1 MKDILIIGGGPAG
14 LTAAIYAARAGKSVT
29 VCEKEALGGQITQAH
44 EVCNYPGIAAI
55 SGMELG
61 DQLCSHAMDCG
72 AEVEFTAVTAL
83 TRREDGSFTAET
95 DDGSTEARAVIFAGG
110 AKPRALSLPR
120 EEDLVGRGISYCA
133 LCDGGFFRDQDVA
146 VVGGGNTAIG
156 DALYLAAIC
165 RSVTIIH
172 RRDTFRAEDAVLQSA
187 REAANIRFVTSATV
201 DTLHGENAL
210 EGLTL
215 RHSDG
220 TVSRLDVTGLFV
232 AMGRV
237 PDLSLLS
244 SLTGWAEDAYA
255 AAGEDCHTA
264 VPGLFVAGDCRAKEV
279 RQLTTAVAD
288 GTVAATAAC
297 HYLDKLSR

>member
-29 VCEKEALGGQITQAH
+29 VCEKESLGGQITQAH
-44 EVCNYPGIAAI
+44 EVQNYPGIPTI

-61 DQLCSHAMDCG
+61 DRLCSHAMDCG

-83 TRREDGSFTAET
+83 TRHDDGSFTAET
-95 DDGSTEARAVIFAGG
+95 EDGSIDARAVIFAGG
-110 AKPRALSLPR
+110 AKPRALALPR
-120 EEDLVGRGISYCA
+120 EEELVGRGISYCA

-165 RSVTIIH
+165 RSVTVIH
-172 RRDTFRAEDAVLQSA
+172 RREEFRAEDTVLQSA
-187 REAANIRFVTSATV
+187 KEAANIRFVTSATA
-201 DTLHGENAL
+201 DALHGENAL

-215 RHSDG
+215 RHRDG
-220 TVSRLDVTGLFV
+220 STSQLDVTGLFV
-232 AMGRV
+232 ALGRV

-244 SLTGWAEDAYA
+244 GLTGWAEDAYA
-255 AAGEDCHTA
+255 AAGEDCLTT

-288 GTVAATAAC
+288 GTTAATAAC
-297 HYLDKLSR
+297 HYLDKLSK

>member
-44 EVCNYPGIAAI
+44 EVHNYPGIPAI

-61 DQLCSHAMDCG
+61 DRLCSHAMDCG

-83 TRREDGSFTAET
+83 TRHEDDSFTAET
-95 DDGSTEARAVIFAGG
+95 EDDPIDARAVIFAGG
-110 AKPRALSLPR
+110 AKPRALAIPR
-120 EEDLVGRGISYCA
+120 EEELVGRGVSYCA

-156 DALYLAAIC
+156 DALYLSAIC
-165 RSVTIIH
+165 RSVTVIH
-172 RRDTFRAEDAVLQSA
+172 RRDAFRAEDAVLQSA
-187 REAANIRFVTSATV
+187 KETSNIRFVTSATV
-201 DTLHGENAL
+201 EALHGADAL
-210 EGLTL
+210 EALTL

-220 TVSRLDVTGLFV
+220 STSQLDVTGLFV

-244 SLTGWAEDAYA
+244 GLTGWAEDAYA
-255 AAGEDCHTA
+255 AAGEDCLTA
-264 VPGLFVAGDCRAKEV
+264 VPGLFVAGDCRSKEI

-297 HYLDKLSR
+297 HYLDKLSK

>member
-44 EVCNYPGIAAI
+44 EVQNYPGISAI

-61 DQLCSHAMDCG
+61 DRLCSHAMDCG

-83 TRREDGSFTAET
+83 TRHNDGSFTAET
-95 DDGSTEARAVIFAGG
+95 EDGTMDARAVIFAGG
-110 AKPRALSLPR
+110 AKPRALALPR
-120 EEDLVGRGISYCA
+120 EEELVGRGISYCA

-156 DALYLAAIC
+156 DALYLAAMC
-165 RSVTIIH
+165 RSVTVIH
-172 RRDTFRAEDAVLQSA
+172 RRDGFRAEETVLKKA
-187 REAANIRFVTSATV
+187 RETSNIRFITSVTVS
-201 DTLHGENAL
+201 TLLSKDAL
-210 EGLTL
+210 TGVTL
-215 RHSDG
+215 RHADG
-220 TVSRLDVTGLFV
+220 SESELSVAGLFV
-232 AMGRV
+232 ALGRQS
-237 PDLSLLS
+237 DAGLLS
-244 SLTGWAEDAYA
+244 GLTGLDGSSYLPY
-255 AAGEDCHTA
+255 GEDCATP

-297 HYLDKLSR
+297 HWLDSHQ

>member
-44 EVCNYPGIAAI
+44 EVRNYPGIPAI

-83 TRREDGSFTAET
+83 TRRADGTFTAET
-95 DDGSTEARAVIFAGG
+95 DDGTIDARAVVFAGG
-110 AKPRALSLPR
+110 AKPRALALPR
-120 EEDLVGRGISYCA
+120 EEELVGRGISYCA

-165 RSVTIIH
+165 RSVTVIH
-172 RRDTFRAEDAVLQSA
+172 RRDSFRAEDAVLQSA
-187 REAANIRFVTSATV
+187 KETANIRFVTSATV
-201 DTLHGENAL
+201 DALHGEDAL

-220 TVSRLDVTGLFV
+220 STSRLDVTGLFV

-237 PDLSLLS
+237 PDLSLLAG
-244 SLTGWAEDAYA
+244 LTGWADDAYA
-255 AAGEDCHTA
+255 AAGEDCLTA

-297 HYLDKLSR
+297 HYLDKLSK

>member
-29 VCEKEALGGQITQAH
+29 VCEKESLGGQITQAH
-44 EVCNYPGIAAI
+44 EVQNYPGIPTI

-61 DQLCSHAMDCG
+61 DRLCSHAMDCG

-83 TRREDGSFTAET
+83 TRHDDGSFTAET
-95 DDGSTEARAVIFAGG
+95 EDGSIDARAVIFAGG
-110 AKPRALSLPR
+110 AKPRALALPR
-120 EEDLVGRGISYCA
+120 EEELVGRGISYCA

-165 RSVTIIH
+165 RSVTVIH
-172 RRDTFRAEDAVLQSA
+172 RREEFRAEDTVLQSA
-187 REAANIRFVTSATV
+187 KESANIRFVTSATA
-201 DTLHGENAL
+201 DALHGENAL

-215 RHSDG
+215 RHRDG
-220 TVSRLDVTGLFV
+220 STSQLDVTGLFV
-232 AMGRV
+232 ALGRV

-244 SLTGWAEDAYA
+244 GLTGWAEDAYA
-255 AAGEDCHTA
+255 AAGEDCLTS
-264 VPGLFVAGDCRAKEV
+264 VPGLFVAGDCRVKEV

-288 GTVAATAAC
+288 GTTAATAAC
-297 HYLDKLSR
+297 HYLDKLSK